1 MIIGAIILGFMCLHF
16 DVFWELFWVWE
27 QDPKPRWL
35 FYVTRIIKR
44 VAIWIKN
51 WLDAP
56 PGKNLIWF
64 QPFYLKVFLYFLF
77 LVTGLRF

>member
-1 MIIGAIILGFMCLHF
+1 MCLHF

-35 FYVTRIIKR
+35 FYVTKIIKR
-44 VAIWIKN
+44 AAVWIKN

-56 PGKNLIWF
+56 PGKKFNMVSAFFIKKF
-64 QPFYLKVFLYFLF
+64 FYIFYFWLP
-77 LVTGLRF
+77 V